1 MAVVQMSEASI
12 IAIIVPVISG
22 IMTII
27 GAVISNHYSNRTRTD
42 EFKTHINEQFATTDH
57 EIAMLK
63 KDIEALDKKTEKHN
77 GVIDRVSK
85 AEKDIAVIAE
95 RVDNIEDNL
104 RR

>member
-1 MAVVQMSEASI
+1 
-12 IAIIVPVISG
+12 
-22 IMTII
+22 
-27 GAVISNHYSNRTRTD
+27 
-42 EFKTHINEQFATTDH
+42 
-57 EIAMLK
+57 MLK